1 MNTISSLIEFLL
13 NKVALDYAH
22 PVGSFFETSNASFDP
37 NVTWGGTWV
46 LLGEGQVL
54 LSAGSTYSIGT
65 EYGANTHT
73 LTDAQVA
80 HGHGFTQPKIPNHTH
95 SFTQPKLPNHTHSF
109 TQPKIPNHTHFG
121 YYRRDGSSSSGSRDR
136 IGHRDSYT
144 NSDIITTT
152 SSGGGGA
159 CTGGAVGN
167 PSSLP
172 SCTGGAVGNPS
183 SLPAT
188 TGGAVSNLY
197 GASSARTAVSM
208 MQKSTAVNIWHR
220 TA

>member
-73 LTDAQVA
+73 LTDEQVA
-80 HGHGFTQPKIPNHTH
+80 HGHG
-95 SFTQPKLPNHTHSF
+95 F